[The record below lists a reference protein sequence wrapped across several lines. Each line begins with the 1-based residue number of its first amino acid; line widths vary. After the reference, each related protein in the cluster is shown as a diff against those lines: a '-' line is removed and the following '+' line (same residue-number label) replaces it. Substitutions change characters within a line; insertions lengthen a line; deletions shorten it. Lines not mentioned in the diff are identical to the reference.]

1 MAAEPLKP
9 AVFSVRMEVEAMLPG
24 AVSGFDQ
31 LIGHFQL
38 KVSATML
45 TFSPKCCGLTCCS
58 KPYIVPL
65 SQVKLAKMVTVPY
78 KEPGMVI
85 QVEQERNVPLG
96 LKLWMDGSNKLLEG
110 CFDTIEAMRKLVIG
124 EVLIAGYLEASS
136 RPSSA
141 SITFYPRDVTRRIYE
156 LQTKLTT
163 SKVDE
168 MEKIMLGDDAGLI
181 TLTRKTFGVEMV
193 HDKLAMGGSEIC
205 SVFCQAVIEPAIFL
219 HTTSESTPTGTAFK
233 IAFPGS
239 TQADVSNLRVE
250 VPADIILAAP
260 YENVKNEGSVDYK
273 PLKKGRVKAAATS
286 VSALGGRIKRS
297 LSTSKGNSATPPARA
312 SRGSTLPSIKS

>member
-9 AVFSVRMEVEAMLPG
+9 AMFSVRMEVEPMLPG
-24 AVSGFDQ
+24 AVSGFEQ
-31 LIGHFQL
+31 LAGFFQL

-45 TFSPKCCGLTCCS
+45 TFTPKCCGLTCCS

-65 SQVKLAKMVTVPY
+65 NQVSLAKMVTVPF
-78 KEPGMVI
+78 KDPGMVL
-85 QVEQERNVPLG
+85 QVEQERSVPLG
-96 LKLWMDGSNKLLEG
+96 LKMWMDGGKKPLEV

-124 EVLIAGYLEASS
+124 EVLIAGYMEAATK
-136 RPSSA
+136 PSSA
-141 SITFYPRDVTRRIYE
+141 SITYYPRDVTRRIYE
-156 LQTKLTT
+156 LQSKLTT

-168 MEKIMLGDDAGLI
+168 TEKIMLGDDAGLI
-181 TLTRKTFGVEMV
+181 ILTRKTFGVEMV

-219 HTTSESTPTGTAFK
+219 HTTTERTATGSTFK
-233 IAFPGS
+233 IAIPGA
-239 TQADVSNLRVE
+239 TQGDVSNLRVE

-273 PLKKGRVKAAATS
+273 PLTKGRVKAAAAS

-297 LSTSKGNSATPPARA
+297 LSTSKGNTATPPARA
-312 SRGSTLPSIKS
+312 SRGSILPSIKG